1 MASQHSFDIVS
12 NIDMQEVD
20 NAFHQT
26 QKEMQTRYDF
36 KGSKSTIELKQKER
50 QIVIHADDDFKRKAI
65 VDMLQTKLIKRGVSI
80 KALQY
85 GTVEDASGGTQRQ
98 TITLQSGIEKDN
110 ARMIVK
116 MIKDTKRK
124 VQAAIQDDQVR
135 VTGAKIDDLQ
145 ATMQT
150 IREADLAFDV
160 QFVNYR

>member
-145 ATMQT
+145 ATMQM
-150 IREADLAFDV
+150 IREADLSFDV

>member
-1 MASQHSFDIVS
+1 MAAQHSFDIVS

-36 KGSKSTIELKQKER
+36 KGTKSTIELKPKER
-50 QIVIHADDDFKRKAI
+50 QIIIHADDDFKRKAI
-65 VDMLQTKLIKRGVSI
+65 IDILQSKLIKRGVSI

-85 GTVEDASGGTQRQ
+85 SAVDDASGGTQRQ

-110 ARMIVK
+110 ARMLVK

-124 VQAAIQDDQVR
+124 VQAAIQEDQVR
-135 VTGAKIDDLQ
+135 VTAGKIDDLQ
-145 ATMQT
+145 AIIQL
-150 IREADLAFDV
+150 IREADLSFDV
-160 QFVNYR
+160 QYVNYR

>member
-36 KGSKSTIELKQKER
+36 KGAKSSIELKPKER

-65 VDMLQTKLIKRGVSI
+65 IDILQSKLIKRGISI

-85 GTVEDASGGTQRQ
+85 GAVDDASGGTQRQ
-98 TITLQSGIEKDN
+98 TITLQSGIDKDN
-110 ARMIVK
+110 ARMLVK

-124 VQAAIQDDQVR
+124 VQAAIQEDQVR
-135 VTGAKIDDLQ
+135 VTAGKIDDLQ
-145 ATMQT
+145 AIIQM
-150 IREADLAFDV
+150 IREADLSFDV
-160 QFVNYR
+160 QYVNYR

>member
-36 KGSKSTIELKQKER
+36 KGAKSTIELKPKER

-150 IREADLAFDV
+150 IREADLSFDV

>member
-98 TITLQSGIEKDN
+98 TITLQSGIETDN

-145 ATMQT
+145 ATMQM
-150 IREADLAFDV
+150 IREADLSFDV

>member
-36 KGSKSTIELKQKER
+36 KGAKSSIELKQKER

-65 VDMLQTKLIKRGVSI
+65 IDILQSKLIKRGVSI

-85 GTVEDASGGTQRQ
+85 GEVDDASGGTQRQ
-98 TITLQSGIEKDN
+98 TITLQSGIDKDN

-135 VTGAKIDDLQ
+135 VTAGKIDDLQ
-145 ATMQT
+145 AIIQM

-160 QFVNYR
+160 QYVNYR

>member
-150 IREADLAFDV
+150 IREADLSFDV

>member
-65 VDMLQTKLIKRGVSI
+65 IDILQSKLIKRGISI

-85 GTVEDASGGTQRQ
+85 GAVDDASGGTQRQ
-98 TITLQSGIEKDN
+98 TITLQSGIDKDN
-110 ARMIVK
+110 ARMLVK

-124 VQAAIQDDQVR
+124 VQAAIQEDQVR
-135 VTGAKIDDLQ
+135 VTAGKIDDLQ
-145 ATMQT
+145 AIIQL
-150 IREADLAFDV
+150 IREADLTFDV
-160 QFVNYR
+160 QYVNYR

>member
-1 MASQHSFDIVS
+1 MALQHSFDIVS

-36 KGSKSTIELKQKER
+36 KGAKSTIELKPKER

-65 VDMLQTKLIKRGVSI
+65 IDILQSKLIKRGISI

-85 GTVEDASGGTQRQ
+85 GAVDDASGGTQRQ
-98 TITLQSGIEKDN
+98 TITLQSGIDKDN
-110 ARMIVK
+110 ARMLVK

-124 VQAAIQDDQVR
+124 VQAAIQEDQVR
-135 VTGAKIDDLQ
+135 VTAGKIDDLQ
-145 ATMQT
+145 AIIQL
-150 IREADLAFDV
+150 IREADLTFDV
-160 QFVNYR
+160 QYVNYR